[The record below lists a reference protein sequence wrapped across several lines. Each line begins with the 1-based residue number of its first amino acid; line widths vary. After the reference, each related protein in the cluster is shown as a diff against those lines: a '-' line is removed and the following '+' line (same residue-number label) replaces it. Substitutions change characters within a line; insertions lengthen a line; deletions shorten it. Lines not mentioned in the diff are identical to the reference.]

1 MFMSK
6 ILMVSLIVN
15 FILIIIIGY
24 LLFDAG
30 VLQGE
35 KKVLKIQN
43 QVNQNTQ
50 TIQQIVNFLNQSI
63 QQNQNVQK

>member
-1 MFMSK
+1 MMNKFL
-6 ILMVSLIVN
+6 ITSLIVN

-35 KKVLKIQN
+35 KKVLEIQN

-50 TIQQIVNFLNQSI
+50 NIQQIVNFLNQSI

>member
-1 MFMSK
+1 MMNKFL
-6 ILMVSLIVN
+6 ITSLIVN

-43 QVNQNTQ
+43 QVNQNVQ
-50 TIQQIVNFLNQSI
+50 NIQQIVNFLNQSI

>member
-35 KKVLKIQN
+35 KKVLEIQN

>member
-1 MFMSK
+1 MNKFL
-6 ILMVSLIVN
+6 ITSLIVN

-35 KKVLKIQN
+35 KSVLKIQN
-43 QVNQNTQ
+43 QVNQNIQ
-50 TIQQIVNFLNQSI
+50 NIQQIVNFLNQQI
-63 QQNQNVQK
+63 KK